1 MSVLQYRLSTR
12 VSNGRAEVLCRF
24 FSGRDFS
31 QRAKCRIFC
40 PVSAWNNKEQ
50 RLSIPKRITPQVA
63 ELTEIQRK
71 LDELRDHIY
80 SHWWKEQYNA
90 HSGWLQKTID
100 EFMNISHT
108 ERKRMP
114 DIVTEYADYKNPSPR
129 MRDQYEVIRR
139 IFEEYEKIHEYL
151 YADEFTPDVVRRVI
165 DYYKTRPVRS
175 KGGVKEMTRS
185 TNTVASKE
193 KVISRICSYAVHNGY
208 MTSSPFGKRDSGLY
222 QTSAEMYGDIVY
234 LTQEE
239 RDHLATYPFDDRL
252 KEVVRDIF
260 IFQCHV
266 GCRVSDLLSLTP
278 DNIQGD
284 YIQYIP
290 IKTRSV
296 SSRVVR
302 NPLDKA
308 AQEIIDKYKGGKK
321 LLPEINDSI
330 YNKYIH
336 IIAREAGLN
345 RKVIV
350 LKDKEQVT
358 RELWQVC
365 TSHIARKTFSQ
376 MIFRS
381 THSEIV
387 AASFTG
393 HSPNTRV
400 FSRYAQVDDDIK
412 RDIIDKL
419 TTN

>member
-129 MRDQYEVIRR
+129 MRDQYEVIKR
-139 IFEEYEKIHEYL
+139 ILDEYGKIHAPL
-151 YADEFTPDVVRRVI
+151 YADDFSPNKVECVI
-165 DYYKTRPVRS
+165 EYYKTRPVFAKGKIKNICRS
-175 KGGVKEMTRS
+175 N
-185 TNTVASKE
+185 NTLASKE
-193 KVISRICSYAVHNGY
+193 RILAAVCSYAVRQGY
-208 MTSSPFGKRDSGLY
+208 MKRSPFGKREDGLY
-222 QTSAEMYGDIVY
+222 QVHEELYGDIFY
-234 LTQEE
+234 LTKEE
-239 RDHLATYPFDDRL
+239 RDHLASFQFSNPAHERI
-252 KEVVRDIF
+252 RDIF

-266 GCRVSDLLSLTP
+266 GCRVSDLLSLTSENVT
-278 DNIQGD
+278 DDGFL
-284 YIQYIP
+284 QYIP
-290 IKTRSV
+290 IKTRST
-296 SSRVVR
+296 SQRVVR
-302 NPLDKA
+302 VPLDETA
-308 AQEIIDKYKGGKK
+308 SGIINKYSGQDK
-321 LLPEINDSI
+321 LLPFVSDVA
-330 YNKYIH
+330 YNEYIH
-336 IIAREAGLN
+336 IIAKEAGLT
-345 RKVIV
+345 RKVIL
-350 LKDKEQVT
+350 LKDGEQVSK
-358 RELWQVC
+358 ELWEVC
-365 TSHIARKTFSQ
+365 TSHTARKTFSQ
-376 MIFRS
+376 TIFKH
-381 THSEIV
+381 TKSEVV
-387 AASFTG
+387 ASSFTG

-400 FSRYAQVDDDIK
+400 FARYAVVDDEMK
-412 RDIIDKL
+412 KDIISEVQ
-419 TTN
+419 